1 MRIQPNRPQIV
12 ELLRLSTSKSG
23 DELISLKEYVGRV
36 KEGQNDIYH
45 ITGESIAVVSS
56 SPFLENLRM
65 KGLEVLY
72 MVTLWMITLC
82 NSSKNSTG
90 KS

>member
-1 MRIQPNRPQIV
+1 
-12 ELLRLSTSKSG
+12 LRLSTSKSG

-36 KEGQNDIYH
+36 KEGENDIYR

-56 SPFLENLRM
+56 SQFLENLRM

-72 MVTLWMITLC
+72 MVTLWTMC
-82 NSSKNSTG
+82 NCSKYSTG
-90 KS
+90 KAEIDHQG